1 MNASDIKDEETLN
14 FWLNSRPSTD
24 SIVISQRA
32 ALRVAPIWFAA
43 MATDW
48 ADDKEFSDLA
58 QLRLLITAATAGTY
72 QTQETKT
79 AARALLSHA
88 MSIRGFS
95 ARITDPI
102 EIPEL
107 ALGETDIEPALA
119 ARASA
124 GHALSVA
131 FDYPHSILAL
141 VSHAVFA
148 ARAAGRYMGREVWAS
163 VMTDCATLEAGQTLD
178 GVPLWDDT
186 PNPFQIELKQTRTR
200 WSTPNSSYAFWL
212 RWYEAALE
220 GNSLNPELERD
231 IALIPDADWEKGAEH
246 IAALIADLEE
256 RHDLKAQVQ
265 ALRQQLTLA
274 QTAAADAAHRGHNQ
288 PPELIDSAPEVQRE
302 ITIIFDTLDDAEE
315 ELSKTNPSPT
325 RLKVI
330 GQALL
335 NAGMALAKY
344 CGGLGDTALQ
354 KAAEELGTSGTKWA
368 IRIGAASWAAQAQPV
383 QSLGRVILEYAL
395 KLAQGG

>member
-1 MNASDIKDEETLN
+1 MLANLEMH
-14 FWLNSRPSTD
+14 
-24 SIVISQRA
+24 Q
-32 ALRVAPIWFAA
+32 IW
-43 MATDW
+43 
-48 ADDKEFSDLA
+48 
-58 QLRLLITAATAGTY
+58 Q
-72 QTQETKT
+72 
-79 AARALLSHA
+79 
-88 MSIRGFS
+88 
-95 ARITDPI
+95 
-102 EIPEL
+102 
-107 ALGETDIEPALA
+107 
-119 ARASA
+119 
-124 GHALSVA
+124 
-131 FDYPHSILAL
+131 
-141 VSHAVFA
+141 
-148 ARAAGRYMGREVWAS
+148 
-163 VMTDCATLEAGQTLD
+163 
-178 GVPLWDDT
+178 DT
-186 PNPFQIELKQTRTR
+186 PETWQ
-200 WSTPNSSYAFWL
+200 FWL

-220 GNSLNPELERD
+220 GNPLNPDLERD

-246 IAALIADLEE
+246 IAALIAALEE

-288 PPELIDSAPEVQRE
+288 PPELIDSAPEVQRQ

-335 NAGMALAKY
+335 NAGIALAKY
-344 CGGLGDTALQ
+344 CGGLGDAALQ

-368 IRIGAASWAAQAQPV
+368 IRIGAASLAAQAQPV